1 MFHAI
6 KRVYVTM
13 HLFPEDF
20 PMSPSYSKYPQPPSP
35 PLPSSS
41 PSGSGGDSAYQVT
54 PYNYPAY
61 DSSRVFQP
69 LDPDTTNN
77 NNNNHDNSDS
87 FNGYNS
93 NSDTNSV
100 NGNSS
105 LTSRDMSS
113 SSMPKTMTMVKVY
126 DAPFFTAWVLTICTI
141 FFYPIH
147 QLTVRF
153 CSCMGRKGP
162 KSMSR
167 AVSDAI
173 QGFRERGMTLCKS
186 TLSHFISSLVHLSL
200 FSEFYTSHLIFLF
213 STK

>member
-1 MFHAI
+1 
-6 KRVYVTM
+6 M
-13 HLFPEDF
+13 HLFPDDF
-20 PMSPSYSKYPQPPSP
+20 SSPSIPRIHPQPPSG
-35 PLPSSS
+35 S
-41 PSGSGGDSAYQVT
+41 SGSYQVT
-54 PYNYPAY
+54 PYNVPAY
-61 DSSRVFQP
+61 DTSRAFQP
-69 LDPDTTNN
+69 VDPDVTSNN
-77 NNNNHDNSDS
+77 ENANSDA
-87 FNGYNS
+87 FGYNS
-93 NSDTNSV
+93 DTSV

-105 LTSRDMSS
+105 LTNRDMSS

-126 DAPFFTAWVLTICTI
+126 DAPFFTAWVLTICTV

-186 TLSHFISSLVHLSL
+186 TFTLSICTICLSKNLVQNTL
-200 FSEFYTSHLIFLF
+200 FFF
-213 STK
+213 STF